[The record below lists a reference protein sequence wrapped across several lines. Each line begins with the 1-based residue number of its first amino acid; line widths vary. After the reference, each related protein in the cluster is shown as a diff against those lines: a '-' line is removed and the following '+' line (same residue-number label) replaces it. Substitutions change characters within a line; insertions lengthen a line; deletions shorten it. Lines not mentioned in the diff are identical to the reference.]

1 MKTKMELG
9 TLILIFVLVFI
20 TGFLFAPLGLGGGL
34 LFVPIFHYIAGW
46 PIESPL
52 MITSLLLT
60 AVVSFG
66 SGTTHIKA
74 GHWDKSVRNTAL
86 FGAIPGALA
95 GVGLFLVMGS
105 NMGVIFKSISVVMI
119 GWAILKTWQK
129 LSDEP
134 NNNPTNDGEKVV
146 ETIPLRIGASIGGG
160 LSAVLGIGAGAIYIP
175 ILRQYANV
183 PARKAIGTSLS
194 IMMIV
199 VPIALLAHSSALTGE
214 HFDFLISEGGY
225 YLLPSVAI
233 FAISGASIGAKVGL
247 KYLPSKV
254 VVTIFFAILW
264 LIWIRY
270 VVDLSKYI

>member
-1 MKTKMELG
+1 MELG
-9 TLILIFVLVFI
+9 TLILIFALIFI

-66 SGTTHIKA
+66 SGTTHINA

-86 FGAIPGALA
+86 LGAIPGALA

-105 NMGVIFKSISVVMI
+105 NMGIIFKSISVVMI
-119 GWAILKTWQK
+119 AWSIQKTWKK
-129 LSDEP
+129 LRNEP
-134 NNNPTNDGEKVV
+134 INTPAEDSEKVV

-160 LSAVLGIGAGAIYIP
+160 LSAVLGIGAGVIYIP
-175 ILRQYANV
+175 VLRQYAHV
-183 PARKAIGTSLS
+183 PARRAIGTSLS
-194 IMMIV
+194 MMMIV
-199 VPIALLAHSSALTGE
+199 VPIALLAHSSALTAE

-225 YLLPSVAI
+225 YLLPCAAL
-233 FAISGASIGAKVGL
+233 FAIAGASIGAKVGL
-247 KYLPSKV
+247 KYLPTKV
-254 VVTIFFAILW
+254 VIAIFFGLLC

-270 VVDLSKYI
+270 VVDISKFL

>member
-1 MKTKMELG
+1 MEPS
-9 TLILIFVLVFI
+9 TLILIFALVFI

-60 AVVSFG
+60 ALVSFG

-119 GWAILKTWQK
+119 AWSIQKTWKK
-129 LSDEP
+129 LRDEP
-134 NNNPTNDGEKVV
+134 KTDSANDVEEAI

-175 ILRQYANV
+175 ILRQYAHV

-194 IMMIV
+194 MMMIV
-199 VPIALLAHSSALTGE
+199 VPIALLSHSSVLTAE

-225 YLLPSVAI
+225 YLLPSAAL
-233 FAISGASIGAKVGL
+233 FAIAGASVGANIGL
-247 KYLPSKV
+247 KYLPTKV
-254 VVTIFFAILW
+254 VIAIFFGLLC

-270 VVDLSKYI
+270 VVDLSKFL